1 MRFAILLG
9 GILISGLANA
19 ACSPIL
25 QHKFKTLQ
33 GQPFDLCQYAGKPI
47 LVVNTASKCGF
58 TKQFTKLEQMYDKYK
73 GRGLLVIGFPSND
86 FKQELESNA
95 EIGDFCKLTYMVEF
109 PMMEKSS
116 VTGKSANPFYQ
127 QLIKASD
134 TSPKWNF
141 YKYLIAPDGKTVTAY
156 SSMTEPDD
164 KEIISKIEGWLPKK

>member
-1 MRFAILLG
+1 MRLAVLIG
-9 GILISGLANA
+9 GIFMSGLASA

-25 QHKFKTLQ
+25 QHQFKTLQ

-86 FKQELESNA
+86 FKQELETNA
-95 EIGDFCKLTYMVEF
+95 QIGEFCKLTYMVEF
-109 PMMEKSS
+109 PMMEKTS

-156 SSMTEPDD
+156 SSMTQPDD
-164 KEIISKIEGWLPKK
+164 KAIIAKIEGWLPNK